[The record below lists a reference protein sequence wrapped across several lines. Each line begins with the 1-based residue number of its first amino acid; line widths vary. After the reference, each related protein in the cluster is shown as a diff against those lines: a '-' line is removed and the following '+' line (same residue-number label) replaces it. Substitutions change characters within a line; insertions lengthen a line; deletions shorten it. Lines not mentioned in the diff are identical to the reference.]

1 MSSLSAGSGVINM
14 AVYHNYI
21 AVIGRI
27 PFDDDDS
34 CMIFEQK
41 TEEEARKAF
50 AFEMFRSRAVSDEQ
64 ALENQQAE
72 IKSIGGDLGVYIT
85 HVLASQSPIEQLYEH
100 QG

>member
-1 MSSLSAGSGVINM
+1 MT
-14 AVYHNYI
+14 YY

-34 CMIFEQK
+34 CMVFEQM

-50 AFEMFRSRAVSDEQ
+50 AFEMFRQKTSSDEL
-64 ALENQQAE
+64 AREEQQAS
-72 IKSIGGDLGVYIT
+72 IKDVGGDLGVYIT